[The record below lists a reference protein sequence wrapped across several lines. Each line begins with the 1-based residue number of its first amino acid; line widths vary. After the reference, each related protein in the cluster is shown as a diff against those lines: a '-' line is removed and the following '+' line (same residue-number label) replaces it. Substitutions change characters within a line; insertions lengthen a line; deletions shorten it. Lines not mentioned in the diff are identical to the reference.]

1 MSSEWPFVVAI
12 LATGFLLL
20 AVEVFLIPG
29 FGIAGPLGALT
40 IIGGIAFA
48 WAKLGPL
55 WGMAS
60 LGASVMLTGIALWL
74 FPRTPAGKRLVLH
87 TGLRGVRA
95 VDPGLGALLGQ
106 HGVTVTP
113 LRPSG
118 IVEFGEQRIDV
129 VTDGS
134 YLEAHCPVRVVRIE
148 GNRIIVEPLG
158 SQPSHN

>member
-1 MSSEWPFVVAI
+1 MSSEWLLMVGI

-29 FGIAGPLGALT
+29 FGIAGPMGALT

-48 WAKLGPL
+48 WAKLGAL

-60 LGASVMLTGIALWL
+60 LGASMVLSGVALWL
-74 FPRTPAGKRLVLH
+74 FPRSPAGKRLVLR
-87 TGLRGVRA
+87 TGLSGARA
-95 VDPGLGALLGQ
+95 VDDGLDALLGA
-106 HGVTVTP
+106 HGVTITP

-118 IVEFGEQRIDV
+118 VVEFGQQRIDV

-134 YLEAHCPVRVVRIE
+134 YLEPHSPVRVVRIE
-148 GNRIIVEPLG
+148 GNRIVVEPLVPE
-158 SQPSHN
+158 SLHH